1 MSQIPVTDLTTTYA
15 TLWAS
20 ITGGEG
26 REVIVE
32 EEALL
37 TIVQDVIDE
46 LLVALRA
53 EGDSRQRLR
62 LTTGEDSGA
71 VRSW

>member
-1 MSQIPVTDLTTTYA
+1 MGKVPVTDLTTTDA
-15 TLWAS
+15 TLWTSFA
-20 ITGGEG
+20 GGEG

-37 TIVQDVIDE
+37 TIVQDVVDE
-46 LLVALRA
+46 LLVALCA

-71 VRSW
+71 MRSW

>member
-1 MSQIPVTDLTTTYA
+1 MSQVPVTDLTTTDA

-20 ITGGEG
+20 FACGEG

-46 LLVALRA
+46 LFVALRT
-53 EGDSRQRLR
+53 EGDSR
-62 LTTGEDSGA
+62 
-71 VRSW
+71 

>member
-1 MSQIPVTDLTTTYA
+1 MSKVPVTDLTTTDA
-15 TLWAS
+15 TLWTS
-20 ITGGEG
+20 IAGGEG

-46 LLVALRA
+46 LLVALRT
-53 EGDSRQRLR
+53 EGDSRQGLR